1 MFKVHLHVETKE
13 LSCEKKSDKKYKKIH
28 SEKRTFGMSHDF
40 YVCCVHLCHIATN
53 SHMKLKLHP
62 IQSINTAIPLHHKYS
77 WKELGLSG
85 DQTSKKCLAKH
96 SSQTRHMRL
105 KKGKVWSCNTS
116 GMPDLWYDF
125 ALSIRARDHETSETI
140 PSPASVLASPVP
152 FSYPKK

>member
-28 SEKRTFGMSHDF
+28 SENRKKHVTWLHLLCQFMSH
-40 YVCCVHLCHIATN
+40 

-140 PSPASVLASPVP
+140 PSPFFRSSVLASPVP